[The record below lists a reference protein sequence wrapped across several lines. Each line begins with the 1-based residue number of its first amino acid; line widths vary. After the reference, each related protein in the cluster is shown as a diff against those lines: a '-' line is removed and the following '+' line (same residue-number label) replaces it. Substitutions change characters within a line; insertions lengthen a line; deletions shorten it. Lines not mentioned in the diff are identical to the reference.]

1 MGQIFRTDYPLY
13 LQLVERIKKAIV
25 SGMYGPGDRLPSIRE
40 MAVRLEVTPNTIQRA
55 LQILENE
62 EIIYTERT
70 TGKFVT
76 KDKEKLIALRRE
88 TLTERI
94 RSMIA
99 ELKMH
104 GYSKDEIMD
113 SVRKELK
120 AYDGE

>member
-1 MGQIFRTDYPLY
+1 
-13 LQLVERIKKAIV
+13 
-25 SGMYGPGDRLPSIRE
+25 
-40 MAVRLEVTPNTIQRA
+40 MAVQLEVTPNTIQRA

-104 GYSKDEIMD
+104 GYSEGEIMD

-120 AYDGE
+120 EYDGE